1 MKIIVLSDIHN
12 DKEMLRK
19 IVSNHRNSAGLFVFL
34 GDGIDDFEDETMFD
48 SRIKTVSVKGNW
60 DYDSNHSVYEVFK
73 NSGKTFFI
81 THGDLYNVDGG
92 IEIIAKT
99 ALEKGADIC
108 LHGHTHKAA
117 HNKIGNFHVIN
128 PGAVTGRGEYCIL
141 DVTPEDIK
149 VTFMSVLS

>member
-19 IVSNHRNSAGLFVFL
+19 ILAKHRNAAALFVFL
-34 GDGIDDFEDETMFD
+34 GDGIDDFEDETVFD
-48 SRIKTVSVKGNW
+48 SRIKTVSVKDNC
-60 DYDSNHSVYEVFK
+60 DFDSMHSVYEVFERM
-73 NSGKTFFI
+73 GRRFFI
-81 THGDLYNVDGG
+81 THGDLYNVDDG
-92 IEIIAKT
+92 IDIIAKT

-117 HNKIGNFHVIN
+117 YNKIGNLHVIN

-141 DVTPEDIK
+141 EVTPDDVIP
-149 VTFMSVLS
+149 TFCDCLT